1 MADIIDTANEAADL
15 FLQDAL
21 THREK
26 PTPIPRGIGIC
37 LTCRGDAPRGRWCGP
52 VCRDEW
58 ESARKDTAT

>member
-1 MADIIDTANEAADL
+1 MDIIDTANEAADL

-21 THREK
+21 THRAK
-26 PTPIPRGIGIC
+26 PMPIPLGIGMC

-58 ESARKDTAT
+58 EATRKDTAT